1 MCDNSYLVVRID
13 DNGNEFTL
21 AQGLVYA
28 EALQLMRKMT
38 LRGHKQTYVIVEQTQ
53 EVQLP

>member
-28 EALQLMRKMT
+28 EALQLVCKMS
-38 LRGHKQTYVIVEQTQ
+38 LRGHKQTYVIQEQPQ
-53 EVQLP
+53 EMHT